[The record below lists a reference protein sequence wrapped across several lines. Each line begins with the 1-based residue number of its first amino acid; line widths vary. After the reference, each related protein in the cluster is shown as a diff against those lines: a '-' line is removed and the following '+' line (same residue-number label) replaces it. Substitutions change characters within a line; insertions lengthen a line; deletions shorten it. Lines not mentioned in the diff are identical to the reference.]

1 MPGWSLTFAFTQD
14 PRFHTDNGKQYALYQ
29 INVTANYSSCSQ
41 QFPDASG
48 KILMTIFEVSK
59 IIKTQILVTRKKA
72 IIGG

>member
-29 INVTANYSSCSQ
+29 INVTANYSNYEQ

-48 KILMTIFEVSK
+48 KTLMTIFELSK
-59 IIKTQILVTRKKA
+59 LEY
-72 IIGG
+72 